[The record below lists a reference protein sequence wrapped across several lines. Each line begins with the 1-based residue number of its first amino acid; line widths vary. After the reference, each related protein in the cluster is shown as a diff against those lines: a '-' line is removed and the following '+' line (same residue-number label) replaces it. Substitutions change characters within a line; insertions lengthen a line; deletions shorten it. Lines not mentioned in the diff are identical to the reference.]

1 MADSLYPIGIVGIMN
16 GDIDLLT
23 NDIVVLLVTSSYTFA
38 ATHDDI
44 ADAVAAEL
52 SGTGYSRKTLASKTV
67 TRSNS
72 PIRGVFDA
80 ADITWA
86 GINAGAAAALIIAAD
101 LGADSASPLLVYI
114 DSGGFP
120 ITTNGGDLA
129 VAWAAGGIF
138 YL

>member
-23 NDIVVLLVTSSYTFA
+23 NDIVVLLVDSGYTFA

-44 ADAVAAEL
+44 ADVSGEL

-72 PIRGVFDA
+72 PIRGIFGA
-80 ADITWA
+80 ANITWA
-86 GINAGAAAALIIAAD
+86 GINAGTAASLIIAAD

-129 VAWAAGGIF
+129 VAWASGNIF